1 MGSWEKFSIVGNKGF
16 NYLCCDLGDSCL
28 GRNYHHQNFS
38 LHCNDSGYF
47 LTDSRKLDEDRRH
60 EKIEKHQNQQNINLC
75 KIVFNLL
82 INIIRFDRISR
93 VYIIS
98 NNNLSHLLNL
108 VNFGV

>member
-60 EKIEKHQNQQNINLC
+60 EKIEKHPNQQNINLC

-82 INIIRFDRISR
+82 INIIRFDRISS

-98 NNNLSHLLNL
+98 NNNLSHLLSL
-108 VNFGV
+108 VNLRV